1 MFLSLS
7 SLLRL
12 NLSPARSRSRACAI
26 GVAHL
31 TKNAFRGFSRT
42 SYSQPTTHTSKFSL
56 QRYLSSSALSSDT
69 MTPPPPPPTLESL
82 QKEITKLTK
91 KTQTLTVINTA
102 LQQENEK
109 LSSSNTNNNNNNNA
123 LGREF
128 NDEQVAQII
137 RELEEELEKLREENL
152 KLVLSAPGSVKDDD
166 EEERVKALKSRMHQ
180 LQSNLQTNELKLAE
194 EMNERERL
202 ERVRQRQDGEIE
214 NLKVSA
220 RERQEELRRAR
231 QFSEQLRV
239 EFQRKEHAMKK
250 HFEEEKENFISSS
263 KNASSSEGGDL
274 EKTKRE
280 LNQERERGKDLET
293 RIRELEE
300 SMNAMASR
308 HGKEQDQLRRE
319 TRIAESRA
327 RQCEEELTTAEAMR
341 AEAIAPLI
349 KQMEIINEEKT
360 RESERRDEEEHRL
373 KESYAGAERR
383 AKEMEEEVT
392 KTRRSLTEEKKKYE
406 MLFNSLKVKVD
417 EVDALDTKRREALEV
432 VKETQKEMLEM
443 REREKDLRNQCA
455 SMEKQL
461 QRARIQES
469 ELRERER
476 VLKAQLVETRNE
488 LEASVKFGGGD
499 DNKERTRRE
508 REEEEEEEEEYVVED
523 DSGFEFGSESDTNQ
537 TANIVIQ
544 TLKQKLKEASN
555 KLARAE
561 MKRKESE
568 KSASEMHFKTID
580 IERELEKQ
588 KKEHATLVELLGEK
602 IERLE
607 FLEKNFNK

>member
-1 MFLSLS
+1 ME
-7 SLLRL
+7 
-12 NLSPARSRSRACAI
+12 RAKADDDD
-26 GVAHL
+26 GN
-31 TKNAFRGFSRT
+31 NAFGDGGGEEEE
-42 SYSQPTTHTSKFSL
+42 
-56 QRYLSSSALSSDT
+56 AL
-69 MTPPPPPPTLESL
+69 LK
-82 QKEITKLTK
+82 KEITKLTK
-91 KTQTLTVINTA
+91 KAQTLTVINTA

-109 LSSSNTNNNNNNNA
+109 LRESGGGGQG
-123 LGREF
+123 GREF
-128 NDEQVAQII
+128 NDEQVATII

-152 KLVLSAPGSVKDDD
+152 KLLVGGEDGGAYLNEE

-180 LQSNLQTNELKLAE
+180 LQASLQTNELKLAE

-250 HFEEEKENFISSS
+250 RFEEELS
-263 KNASSSEGGDL
+263 KNPTSSEGGGDENSEMDIL
-274 EKTKRE
+274 RRE
-280 LNQERERGKDLET
+280 LEQEKERGKDLET
-293 RIRELEE
+293 RIKELEE
-300 SMNAMASR
+300 SMNAMESR

-319 TRIAESRA
+319 TRMAESRA

-341 AEAIAPLI
+341 AESIAPLI
-349 KQMEIINEEKT
+349 KQMEIVNEEKT

-373 KESYAGAERR
+373 KESRAESERKR
-383 AKEMEEEVT
+383 KEMEDEVA
-392 KTRRSLTEEKKKYE
+392 KTRRSLIEEKKKYE
-406 MLFNSLKVKVD
+406 MLFNSLKLKVD

-432 VKETQKEMLEM
+432 VKETQTLMHEM
-443 REREKDLRNQCA
+443 REREGDLRNQCA

-469 ELRERER
+469 ELREREK
-476 VLKAQLVETRNE
+476 VIKAQLVDTRNE
-488 LEASVKFGGGD
+488 LEASVKFGGGGGGQSY
-499 DNKERTRRE
+499 NNSMEGMRGE
-508 REEEEEEEEEYVVED
+508 REEEEEEYVAED
-523 DSGFEFGSESDTNQ
+523 GFEFGTESDTNQ
-537 TANIVIQ
+537 TANVVIQ
-544 TLKQKLKEASN
+544 ALRHKLKEASN
-555 KLARAE
+555 RLIRAE
-561 MKRKESE
+561 IKRKESE
-568 KSASEMHFKTID
+568 KSASEMHYKTID

-607 FLEKNFNK
+607 FLENKK

>member
-1 MFLSLS
+1 MERAKADDDDGNRAFGDGGGEEEEA
-7 SLLRL
+7 LL
-12 NLSPARSRSRACAI
+12 
-26 GVAHL
+26 
-31 TKNAFRGFSRT
+31 K
-42 SYSQPTTHTSKFSL
+42 
-56 QRYLSSSALSSDT
+56 
-69 MTPPPPPPTLESL
+69 
-82 QKEITKLTK
+82 KEITKLTK
-91 KTQTLTVINTA
+91 KAQTLTVINTA

-109 LSSSNTNNNNNNNA
+109 LREIGGGGQG
-123 LGREF
+123 GREF
-128 NDEQVAQII
+128 NDEQVATII

-152 KLVLSAPGSVKDDD
+152 KLLVGGEDGGAYLNEE

-180 LQSNLQTNELKLAE
+180 LQASLQTNELKLAE

-250 HFEEEKENFISSS
+250 RFEEELS
-263 KNASSSEGGDL
+263 KNPTSSEGGGDQNSEMDIL
-274 EKTKRE
+274 RRE
-280 LNQERERGKDLET
+280 LKQEKERGKDLET
-293 RIRELEE
+293 RIKELEE
-300 SMNAMASR
+300 SMNAMESR

-319 TRIAESRA
+319 TRMAESRA

-341 AEAIAPLI
+341 AESIAPLI
-349 KQMEIINEEKT
+349 KQMEIVNEEKT

-373 KESYAGAERR
+373 KESRAEAERKR
-383 AKEMEEEVT
+383 KEMEDEVA
-392 KTRRSLTEEKKKYE
+392 KTRRSLLEEKKKYE
-406 MLFNSLKVKVD
+406 MLFNSLKLKVD

-432 VKETQKEMLEM
+432 VKETQTLMHEM
-443 REREKDLRNQCA
+443 REREGDLRNQCA

-469 ELRERER
+469 ELREREK
-476 VLKAQLVETRNE
+476 VIKAQLVDTRNE
-488 LEASVKFGGGD
+488 LEASVKFGGGGVQSY
-499 DNKERTRRE
+499 NSMEGMRRE
-508 REEEEEEEEEYVVED
+508 REEEEEEYVAED
-523 DSGFEFGSESDTNQ
+523 GFEFGTESDTNQ
-537 TANIVIQ
+537 TANVVIQ
-544 TLKQKLKEASN
+544 ALKHKLKEASN
-555 KLARAE
+555 RLIRADI
-561 MKRKESE
+561 KRKESE
-568 KSASEMHFKTID
+568 KSASEMHYKTID

-607 FLEKNFNK
+607 FLENSK

>member
-1 MFLSLS
+1 ME
-7 SLLRL
+7 
-12 NLSPARSRSRACAI
+12 RAKADDNDDN
-26 GVAHL
+26 
-31 TKNAFRGFSRT
+31 NAFGDGGGEEEDVK
-42 SYSQPTTHTSKFSL
+42 TT
-56 QRYLSSSALSSDT
+56 
-69 MTPPPPPPTLESL
+69 TLLL

-91 KTQTLTVINTA
+91 KAQTLTVINTA

-109 LSSSNTNNNNNNNA
+109 LREIGGGGQG
-123 LGREF
+123 GREF
-128 NDEQVAQII
+128 NDEQVATII
-137 RELEEELEKLREENL
+137 RELEEDLEKLRAENL
-152 KLVLSAPGSVKDDD
+152 KLLVGGEDGKEYLNEE

-180 LQSNLQTNELKLAE
+180 LQASLQTNELKLAE

-250 HFEEEKENFISSS
+250 RFEEELS
-263 KNASSSEGGDL
+263 KNPTSSEGGGDQNSEMDIL
-274 EKTKRE
+274 RRE
-280 LNQERERGKDLET
+280 LKQEKERGKDLET
-293 RIRELEE
+293 RIKELEE
-300 SMNAMASR
+300 SMNAMESR

-319 TRIAESRA
+319 TRMAETRA

-341 AEAIAPLI
+341 AESIAPLI
-349 KQMEIINEEKT
+349 KQMEIVNEEKT

-373 KESYAGAERR
+373 KESRAEAERKR
-383 AKEMEEEVT
+383 KEMEDEVA
-392 KTRRSLTEEKKKYE
+392 KTRRSLLEEKKKYE
-406 MLFNSLKVKVD
+406 MLFNSLKLKVD

-432 VKETQKEMLEM
+432 VKETQTLMHEM
-443 REREKDLRNQCA
+443 REREGDLRNQCA

-469 ELRERER
+469 ELREREK
-476 VLKAQLVETRNE
+476 VIKAQLVDTRNE
-488 LEASVKFGGGD
+488 LEASVKFGGGGGQSY
-499 DNKERTRRE
+499 NSMEGMRRE
-508 REEEEEEEEEYVVED
+508 REEEEEEYVAED
-523 DSGFEFGSESDTNQ
+523 GFEFGTESDTNQ
-537 TANIVIQ
+537 TANVVIQ
-544 TLKQKLKEASN
+544 ALKHKLKEASN
-555 KLARAE
+555 RLIRADI
-561 MKRKESE
+561 KRKESE
-568 KSASEMHFKTID
+568 KSASEMHYKTID

-607 FLEKNFNK
+607 FLENSK

>member
-1 MFLSLS
+1 MTS
-7 SLLRL
+7 S
-12 NLSPARSRSRACAI
+12 
-26 GVAHL
+26 
-31 TKNAFRGFSRT
+31 
-42 SYSQPTTHTSKFSL
+42 
-56 QRYLSSSALSSDT
+56 
-69 MTPPPPPPTLESL
+69 PPPPPTLESL

-349 KQMEIINEEKT
+349 KQMEMINEEKT

-373 KESYAGAERR
+373 KESYTGAERR

-488 LEASVKFGGGD
+488 LEASMKFGSGD

-508 REEEEEEEEEYVVED
+508 REEEEEEEEYVVED

-544 TLKQKLKEASN
+544 TLKRKLKEASN

-561 MKRKESE
+561 MKRKESD

-580 IERELEKQ
+580 IARELEKQ

>member
-1 MFLSLS
+1 MERAKADDDDGNDAFGDGGGEEEDVKTTT
-7 SLLRL
+7 LL
-12 NLSPARSRSRACAI
+12 
-26 GVAHL
+26 
-31 TKNAFRGFSRT
+31 
-42 SYSQPTTHTSKFSL
+42 
-56 QRYLSSSALSSDT
+56 
-69 MTPPPPPPTLESL
+69 L

-91 KTQTLTVINTA
+91 KAQTLTVINTA

-109 LSSSNTNNNNNNNA
+109 LREIGGGGQG
-123 LGREF
+123 GREF
-128 NDEQVAQII
+128 NDEQVATII
-137 RELEEELEKLREENL
+137 RELEEDLEKLREENL
-152 KLVLSAPGSVKDDD
+152 KLLVGGEDGKEYLNEE

-180 LQSNLQTNELKLAE
+180 LQASLQTNELKLAE

-250 HFEEEKENFISSS
+250 RFEEELS
-263 KNASSSEGGDL
+263 KNPTSSEGGGDENGEMDIL
-274 EKTKRE
+274 RRE
-280 LNQERERGKDLET
+280 LKQEKERGKDLET
-293 RIRELEE
+293 RIKELEE
-300 SMNAMASR
+300 SMNAMESR

-319 TRIAESRA
+319 TRMAESRA

-341 AEAIAPLI
+341 AESIAPLI
-349 KQMEIINEEKT
+349 KQMEIVNEEKT

-373 KESYAGAERR
+373 KESRAEAERKR
-383 AKEMEEEVT
+383 KEMEDEVA
-392 KTRRSLTEEKKKYE
+392 KTRRSLLEEKKKYE
-406 MLFNSLKVKVD
+406 MLFNSLKLKVD

-432 VKETQKEMLEM
+432 VKETQTLMHEM
-443 REREKDLRNQCA
+443 REREGDLRNQCA

-469 ELRERER
+469 ELREREK
-476 VLKAQLVETRNE
+476 VIKAQLVDTRNE
-488 LEASVKFGGGD
+488 LEASVKFGGGGGQSY
-499 DNKERTRRE
+499 NSMEGMRRE
-508 REEEEEEEEEYVVED
+508 REEEEEEYVAED
-523 DSGFEFGSESDTNQ
+523 GFEFGTESDTNQ
-537 TANIVIQ
+537 TANVVIQ
-544 TLKQKLKEASN
+544 ALKHKLKEASN
-555 KLARAE
+555 RLIRADI
-561 MKRKESE
+561 KRKESE
-568 KSASEMHFKTID
+568 KSASEMHYKTID

-607 FLEKNFNK
+607 FLENSK

>member
-1 MFLSLS
+1 ME
-7 SLLRL
+7 
-12 NLSPARSRSRACAI
+12 RAKADDDD
-26 GVAHL
+26 G
-31 TKNAFRGFSRT
+31 NAFGDGGGGEENL
-42 SYSQPTTHTSKFSL
+42 K
-56 QRYLSSSALSSDT
+56 
-69 MTPPPPPPTLESL
+69 
-82 QKEITKLTK
+82 KEITKLTK
-91 KTQTLTVINTA
+91 KAQTLTVINTA

-109 LSSSNTNNNNNNNA
+109 LRESGGGGQG
-123 LGREF
+123 GREF
-128 NDEQVAQII
+128 NDEQVATII

-152 KLVLSAPGSVKDDD
+152 KLVVGGEDGGAYLNEE

-180 LQSNLQTNELKLAE
+180 LQASLQTNELKLAE

-250 HFEEEKENFISSS
+250 RFEEELS
-263 KNASSSEGGDL
+263 KNPTSSEGGGDENSEMDIL
-274 EKTKRE
+274 RRE
-280 LNQERERGKDLET
+280 LEQEKERGKDLET
-293 RIRELEE
+293 RIKELEE
-300 SMNAMASR
+300 SMNAMESR

-319 TRIAESRA
+319 TRMAESRA

-341 AEAIAPLI
+341 AESIAPLI
-349 KQMEIINEEKT
+349 KQMEIVNEEKT

-373 KESYAGAERR
+373 KESRAEAERKR
-383 AKEMEEEVT
+383 KEMEDEVA
-392 KTRRSLTEEKKKYE
+392 KTRRSLIEEKKKYE
-406 MLFNSLKVKVD
+406 MLFNSLKLKVD

-432 VKETQKEMLEM
+432 VKETQTLMHEM
-443 REREKDLRNQCA
+443 REREGDLRNQCA

-469 ELRERER
+469 ELREREK
-476 VLKAQLVETRNE
+476 VIKAQLVDTRNE
-488 LEASVKFGGGD
+488 LEASVKFGGGGGGQSY
-499 DNKERTRRE
+499 NNSMEGMRGE
-508 REEEEEEEEEYVVED
+508 REEEEEEYVAED
-523 DSGFEFGSESDTNQ
+523 GFEFGTESDTNQ
-537 TANIVIQ
+537 TANVVIQ
-544 TLKQKLKEASN
+544 ALKHKLKEASN
-555 KLARAE
+555 RLIRAE
-561 MKRKESE
+561 IKRKESE
-568 KSASEMHFKTID
+568 KSASEMHYKTID

-607 FLEKNFNK
+607 FLENKK

>member
-1 MFLSLS
+1 MERAKADDDDGNRAFGDGGGEEEEA
-7 SLLRL
+7 LL
-12 NLSPARSRSRACAI
+12 
-26 GVAHL
+26 
-31 TKNAFRGFSRT
+31 K
-42 SYSQPTTHTSKFSL
+42 
-56 QRYLSSSALSSDT
+56 
-69 MTPPPPPPTLESL
+69 
-82 QKEITKLTK
+82 KEITKLTK
-91 KTQTLTVINTA
+91 KAQTLTVINTA

-109 LSSSNTNNNNNNNA
+109 LRESGGGGQG
-123 LGREF
+123 GREF
-128 NDEQVAQII
+128 NDEQVATII

-152 KLVLSAPGSVKDDD
+152 KLLVGGEDGGAYLNEE

-180 LQSNLQTNELKLAE
+180 LQASLQTNELKLAE

-250 HFEEEKENFISSS
+250 RFEEELS
-263 KNASSSEGGDL
+263 KNPTSSEGGGDENSEMDIL
-274 EKTKRE
+274 RRE
-280 LNQERERGKDLET
+280 LEQEKERGKDLET
-293 RIRELEE
+293 RIKELEE
-300 SMNAMASR
+300 SMNAMESR

-319 TRIAESRA
+319 TRMAETRA

-341 AEAIAPLI
+341 AESIAPLI
-349 KQMEIINEEKT
+349 KQMEIVNEEKT

-373 KESYAGAERR
+373 KESRAESERKR
-383 AKEMEEEVT
+383 KEMEDEVA
-392 KTRRSLTEEKKKYE
+392 KTRRSLIEEKKKYE
-406 MLFNSLKVKVD
+406 MLFNSLKLKVD

-432 VKETQKEMLEM
+432 VKETQTLMHEM
-443 REREKDLRNQCA
+443 REREGDLRNQCA

-469 ELRERER
+469 ELREREK
-476 VLKAQLVETRNE
+476 VIKAQLVDTRNE
-488 LEASVKFGGGD
+488 LEASVKFGGGGGQSY
-499 DNKERTRRE
+499 NSMEGMRRE
-508 REEEEEEEEEYVVED
+508 REEEEEEYVAED
-523 DSGFEFGSESDTNQ
+523 GFEFGTESDTNQ
-537 TANIVIQ
+537 TANVVIQ
-544 TLKQKLKEASN
+544 ALKHKLKEASN
-555 KLARAE
+555 RLIRADI
-561 MKRKESE
+561 KRKESE
-568 KSASEMHFKTID
+568 KSASEMHYKTID

-607 FLEKNFNK
+607 FLENSK

>member
-1 MFLSLS
+1 M
-7 SLLRL
+7 
-12 NLSPARSRSRACAI
+12 
-26 GVAHL
+26 
-31 TKNAFRGFSRT
+31 
-42 SYSQPTTHTSKFSL
+42 
-56 QRYLSSSALSSDT
+56 
-69 MTPPPPPPTLESL
+69 
-82 QKEITKLTK
+82 
-91 KTQTLTVINTA
+91 INTA

-109 LSSSNTNNNNNNNA
+109 LREIGGGGQG
-123 LGREF
+123 GREF
-128 NDEQVAQII
+128 NDEQVATII

-152 KLVLSAPGSVKDDD
+152 KLLVGGEDGGAYLNEE

-180 LQSNLQTNELKLAE
+180 LQASLQTNELKLAE

-250 HFEEEKENFISSS
+250 RFEEELS
-263 KNASSSEGGDL
+263 KNPTSSEGGGDENSEMDIL
-274 EKTKRE
+274 RRE
-280 LNQERERGKDLET
+280 LEQEKERGKDLET
-293 RIRELEE
+293 RIKELEE
-300 SMNAMASR
+300 SMNAMESR

-319 TRIAESRA
+319 TRMAESRA

-341 AEAIAPLI
+341 AESIAPLI
-349 KQMEIINEEKT
+349 KQMEIVNEEKT

-373 KESYAGAERR
+373 KESRAEAERKR
-383 AKEMEEEVT
+383 KEMEDEVA
-392 KTRRSLTEEKKKYE
+392 KTRRSLIEEKKKYE
-406 MLFNSLKVKVD
+406 MLFNSLKLKVD

-432 VKETQKEMLEM
+432 VKETQTLMHEM
-443 REREKDLRNQCA
+443 REREGDLRNQCA

-469 ELRERER
+469 ELREREK
-476 VLKAQLVETRNE
+476 VIKAQLVDTRNE
-488 LEASVKFGGGD
+488 LEASVKFGGGGGGQSY
-499 DNKERTRRE
+499 NNSMEGMRGE
-508 REEEEEEEEEYVVED
+508 REEEEEEYVAED
-523 DSGFEFGSESDTNQ
+523 GFEFGTESDTNQ
-537 TANIVIQ
+537 TANVVIQ
-544 TLKQKLKEASN
+544 ALKHKLKEASN
-555 KLARAE
+555 RLIRAE
-561 MKRKESE
+561 IKRKESE
-568 KSASEMHFKTID
+568 KSASEMHYKTID

-607 FLEKNFNK
+607 FLENKK

>member
-1 MFLSLS
+1 MERAKADDDDGNRAFGDGGGEEEDVKTTT
-7 SLLRL
+7 LL
-12 NLSPARSRSRACAI
+12 
-26 GVAHL
+26 
-31 TKNAFRGFSRT
+31 
-42 SYSQPTTHTSKFSL
+42 
-56 QRYLSSSALSSDT
+56 
-69 MTPPPPPPTLESL
+69 L

-91 KTQTLTVINTA
+91 KAQTLTVINTA

-109 LSSSNTNNNNNNNA
+109 LREIGGGGQG
-123 LGREF
+123 GREF
-128 NDEQVAQII
+128 NDEQVATII
-137 RELEEELEKLREENL
+137 RELEEDLEKLRAENL
-152 KLVLSAPGSVKDDD
+152 KLLVGGEDGKEYLNEE

-180 LQSNLQTNELKLAE
+180 LQASLQTNELKLAE

-250 HFEEEKENFISSS
+250 RFEEELS
-263 KNASSSEGGDL
+263 KNPTSSEGGGDQNSEMDIL
-274 EKTKRE
+274 RRE
-280 LNQERERGKDLET
+280 LKQEKERGKDLET
-293 RIRELEE
+293 RIKELEE
-300 SMNAMASR
+300 SMNAMESR

-319 TRIAESRA
+319 TRMAESRA

-341 AEAIAPLI
+341 AESIAPLI
-349 KQMEIINEEKT
+349 KQMEIVNEEKT

-373 KESYAGAERR
+373 KESRAEAERKR
-383 AKEMEEEVT
+383 KEMEDEVA
-392 KTRRSLTEEKKKYE
+392 KTRRSLLEEKKKYE
-406 MLFNSLKVKVD
+406 MLFNSLKLKVD

-432 VKETQKEMLEM
+432 VKETQTLMHEM
-443 REREKDLRNQCA
+443 REREGDLRNQCA

-469 ELRERER
+469 ELREREK
-476 VLKAQLVETRNE
+476 VIKAQLVDTRNE
-488 LEASVKFGGGD
+488 LEASVKFGGGGGQSY
-499 DNKERTRRE
+499 NSMEGMRRE
-508 REEEEEEEEEYVVED
+508 REEEEEEYVAED
-523 DSGFEFGSESDTNQ
+523 GFEFGTESDTNQ
-537 TANIVIQ
+537 TANVVIQ
-544 TLKQKLKEASN
+544 ALKHKLKEASN
-555 KLARAE
+555 RLIRADI
-561 MKRKESE
+561 KRKESE
-568 KSASEMHFKTID
+568 KSASEMHYKTID

-607 FLEKNFNK
+607 FLENSK

>member
-1 MFLSLS
+1 M
-7 SLLRL
+7 
-12 NLSPARSRSRACAI
+12 
-26 GVAHL
+26 
-31 TKNAFRGFSRT
+31 T
-42 SYSQPTTHTSKFSL
+42 S
-56 QRYLSSSALSSDT
+56 
-69 MTPPPPPPTLESL
+69 PPPPPPTLESL

-109 LSSSNTNNNNNNNA
+109 LSSSNTNNNNNNNNA

-274 EKTKRE
+274 EKAKRE

-349 KQMEIINEEKT
+349 KQMEMINEEKT

-406 MLFNSLKVKVD
+406 MLFSSLKVKVD

-476 VLKAQLVETRNE
+476 VLKAQLVETR
-488 LEASVKFGGGD
+488 KFGSGD

-508 REEEEEEEEEYVVED
+508 REEEEEEEYVVED

-544 TLKQKLKEASN
+544 TLKRKLKEASN

-561 MKRKESE
+561 MKRKESD

-580 IERELEKQ
+580 IARELEKQ

>member
-1 MFLSLS
+1 ME
-7 SLLRL
+7 
-12 NLSPARSRSRACAI
+12 RAKADDDD
-26 GVAHL
+26 G
-31 TKNAFRGFSRT
+31 NAFGDGGGEEEDVK
-42 SYSQPTTHTSKFSL
+42 TT
-56 QRYLSSSALSSDT
+56 
-69 MTPPPPPPTLESL
+69 TLLL

-91 KTQTLTVINTA
+91 KAQTLTVINTA

-109 LSSSNTNNNNNNNA
+109 LREIGGGGQG
-123 LGREF
+123 GREF
-128 NDEQVAQII
+128 NDEQVATII
-137 RELEEELEKLREENL
+137 RELEEDLEKLRAENL
-152 KLVLSAPGSVKDDD
+152 KLLVGGEDGKEYLNEE

-180 LQSNLQTNELKLAE
+180 LQASLQTNELKLAE

-250 HFEEEKENFISSS
+250 RFEEELS
-263 KNASSSEGGDL
+263 KNPTSSEGGGDQNSEMDIL
-274 EKTKRE
+274 RRE
-280 LNQERERGKDLET
+280 LKQEKERGKDLET
-293 RIRELEE
+293 RIKELEE
-300 SMNAMASR
+300 SMNAMESR

-319 TRIAESRA
+319 TRMAESRA

-341 AEAIAPLI
+341 AESIAPLI
-349 KQMEIINEEKT
+349 KQMEIVNEEKT

-373 KESYAGAERR
+373 KESRAEAERKR
-383 AKEMEEEVT
+383 KEMEDEVA
-392 KTRRSLTEEKKKYE
+392 KTRRSLLEEKKKYE
-406 MLFNSLKVKVD
+406 MLFNSLKLKVD

-432 VKETQKEMLEM
+432 VKETQTLMHEM
-443 REREKDLRNQCA
+443 REREGDLRNQCA

-469 ELRERER
+469 ELREREK
-476 VLKAQLVETRNE
+476 VIKAQLVDTRNE
-488 LEASVKFGGGD
+488 LEASVKFGGGGGQSY
-499 DNKERTRRE
+499 NSMEGMRRE
-508 REEEEEEEEEYVVED
+508 REEEEEEYVAED
-523 DSGFEFGSESDTNQ
+523 GFEFGTESDTNQ
-537 TANIVIQ
+537 TANVVIQ
-544 TLKQKLKEASN
+544 ALKHKLKEASN
-555 KLARAE
+555 RLIRADI
-561 MKRKESE
+561 KRKESE
-568 KSASEMHFKTID
+568 KSASEMHYKTID

-607 FLEKNFNK
+607 FLENSK